1 MQARGQARR
10 RTLHHAHRG
19 IGGGGEELHDAR
31 HSSGQRRT
39 ADNPLL
45 RPEDRGG
52 SGSRG
57 SHSLA
62 LLPPRCDHAER
73 PTMSV
78 IAAIQTQRWG
88 RRAVCC
94 HVGGGRGCC
103 TYDHPP
109 VTSERSIQAV
119 AATLMT
125 VPRRSP
131 RAQARREQL
140 AHPLELGAAQ
150 FLVVDEVCEHR
161 LGRSVEDRVANAGEC
176 AVAGALDSDGG
187 EVAVRAPF
195 ELVAHVTLVGEGLQ
209 GRQHGGVGERF
220 IECLAHL
227 GDSGRAELPE
237 DAHDGEFARGEVDVF
252 GHGRLPEVS
261 VVCDGSAVF
270 RQLVCR
276 SLPPAMGWLR
286 SRASFGVYSVNS
298 HCTKCSPGPACE
310 PLRPATSPRPRPVYA
325 ELHCHST
332 FSLLDGASD
341 PERLVERA
349 ARLGL
354 AALALT
360 DHDDLGGA
368 VRFATAAKAAGLSG
382 SLAPSSRSV
391 QTMVEDVDDGR
402 RATGGARPPAASIS
416 HLVLLA
422 ENRDGYANLSSLITR
437 ARMDHPR
444 GTPRVS
450 LDTLA
455 AHTDGLYA
463 LTGCARGAVP
473 RALRRGDRDGA
484 CDALATL
491 LDLFGRRVSVEV
503 WDHAIPAER
512 ELARELITLAR
523 AMDVPWVVTNDVHY
537 ARPTGRLAHDVLCA
551 LRHGETL
558 DDMGT
563 RLRPNG
569 EWYLKGHAQL
579 RRRWQEDESGLAQ
592 SLVIAERCAFRL
604 QDLQPRLPRFA
615 LPSGVTEDE
624 YLARLVEEGAEERW
638 GWRRTARHDKQL
650 EHELALIGK
659 LGLAGYFLVV
669 WDIVRFARR
678 EGILCQGRGSAANSA
693 VCYCL
698 GITAVDPIK
707 LELLF
712 ERFLSEERTEAPD
725 IDIDFA
731 HRERERVLQY
741 VYDKYGR
748 EHAAMVCEHI
758 TWRGR
763 SAVRDAARV
772 LGFSPQQGDALA
784 VMADRFSAK
793 RTAEALRTA
802 APADPFAPETVDVMG
817 PANYSKGLEAREFA
831 DRVGGHMMPGT
842 QAYARMRVEREAHRT
857 LKTTDDRRQTA
868 DNRQQTTDD
877 RRQTTEHGAWSD
889 ASPAAGQATASRQ
902 PPSPLASLGL
912 DASDPRVR
920 ALADVIEG
928 LHEAPRHR
936 GIHVGGFVITE
947 QPLRTIV
954 PIEPA
959 AMDGRTVIQWEKD
972 DLDPVGL
979 VKIDLLGLGMLT
991 LLQDCIKYVRATRG
1005 VTIDLAQLDTGDQA
1019 VYDDLCRADTVGV
1032 FQVESRAQMNTLP
1045 RLKPRCFYDLV
1056 VEVALIRPGPIQGE
1070 MVHPYLRR
1078 RAGEEAVTY
1087 PHPSLEPVLK
1097 RTLGVPLF
1105 QEQGMQVA
1113 IVAAG
1118 FTPGE
1123 ADVLRK
1129 AMGHK
1134 RSHERMAAICQK
1146 MIEGM
1151 KANGIPDDV
1160 AHRIYNQIN
1169 AFADYG
1175 FPESHAAS
1183 FALIV
1188 YASAYLRHYYA
1199 AEYLCAILNA
1209 QPMGFYSEGTLVE
1222 DAKRHGVRVLAVDV
1236 LRSGW
1241 DHQLVC
1247 AEGKIV
1253 RPKDGVVFTTVDS
1266 TTDDRRQTMDD
1277 RKPAADVHERTADR
1291 VRRTGYSNGTKPPV
1305 VRLGLRSI
1313 RGLGPDARERI
1324 GRARAGGAFTS
1335 IDDFV
1340 QRTRLDRRVLRL
1352 LAESG
1357 ALDAFVREE
1366 PPERRR
1372 RVALWKV
1379 LEAQR
1384 GSGGP
1389 LALFPEVEVPVSLP
1403 AYTAP
1408 ELTEADYRL
1417 TGVSLHGHP
1426 MRHLR
1431 VLLKLNDVATARA
1444 LLEQGRDGEPAGM
1457 AGLVICRQRPGTAKG
1472 FVFLTLED
1480 ETGMVNVVVTP
1491 QAFERQAL
1499 LISRT
1504 PLLLV
1509 RGTLQVEQRVV
1520 NIRAR
1525 EFYPL
1530 EGTIEAR
1537 SHDYR

>member
-1 MQARGQARR
+1 
-10 RTLHHAHRG
+10 
-19 IGGGGEELHDAR
+19 
-31 HSSGQRRT
+31 
-39 ADNPLL
+39 
-45 RPEDRGG
+45 
-52 SGSRG
+52 
-57 SHSLA
+57 
-62 LLPPRCDHAER
+62 
-73 PTMSV
+73 
-78 IAAIQTQRWG
+78 
-88 RRAVCC
+88 
-94 HVGGGRGCC
+94 
-103 TYDHPP
+103 
-109 VTSERSIQAV
+109 
-119 AATLMT
+119 
-125 VPRRSP
+125 
-131 RAQARREQL
+131 
-140 AHPLELGAAQ
+140 
-150 FLVVDEVCEHR
+150 
-161 LGRSVEDRVANAGEC
+161 
-176 AVAGALDSDGG
+176 
-187 EVAVRAPF
+187 
-195 ELVAHVTLVGEGLQ
+195 
-209 GRQHGGVGERF
+209 
-220 IECLAHL
+220 
-227 GDSGRAELPE
+227 
-237 DAHDGEFARGEVDVF
+237 
-252 GHGRLPEVS
+252 
-261 VVCDGSAVF
+261 
-270 RQLVCR
+270 
-276 SLPPAMGWLR
+276 
-286 SRASFGVYSVNS
+286 
-298 HCTKCSPGPACE
+298 
-310 PLRPATSPRPRPVYA
+310 VYA

-349 ARLGL
+349 VELEL
-354 AALALT
+354 PALALT

-368 VRFATAAKAAGLSG
+368 VRFATAAKSAGVAGIVGVELTLDATEDGGRKTEAGAIASPVFR
-382 SLAPSSRSV
+382 LPS
-391 QTMVEDVDDGR
+391 
-402 RATGGARPPAASIS
+402 PIS

-422 ENRDGYANLSSLITR
+422 ENRDGYANLSSLVTR
-437 ARMDHPR
+437 ARLDNPR
-444 GTPRVS
+444 GAPRVS

-455 AHTDGLYA
+455 RHADGLYA
-463 LTGCARGAVP
+463 LTGCARGTVP
-473 RALRRGDRDGA
+473 QALARRGRDAA
-484 CDALATL
+484 CEALATL
-491 LDLFGRRVSVEV
+491 LDIFGRRVSVEV
-503 WDHAIPAER
+503 WDHALPDER
-512 ELARELITLAR
+512 ELARELIAVAR
-523 AMDVPWVVTNDVHY
+523 ALDVPWVVTNDVHY
-537 ARPTGRLAHDVLCA
+537 ARPTQRLAHDVLCA

-558 DDMGT
+558 ASMGT

-569 EWYLKGHAQL
+569 EWYLKSHAQM
-579 RRRWQEDESGLAQ
+579 RRRWQEDESGIQQTLA
-592 SLVIAERCAFRL
+592 IAERCAFRL
-604 QDLQPRLPRFA
+604 QDLKPRLPHFT
-615 LPSGVTEDE
+615 LPPGVTEDE
-624 YLARLVEEGAEERW
+624 YLTRLVELGAEERW
-638 GWRRTARHDKQL
+638 GWRCTARHDQQL
-650 EHELALIGK
+650 EHELALIAK
-659 LGLAGYFLVV
+659 LGLAGYFLIV

-712 ERFLSEERTEAPD
+712 ERFLSEERSEAPD

-731 HRERERVLQY
+731 HRDRERVLQY

-772 LGFSPQQGDALA
+772 LGYSPQQADELAL
-784 VMADRFSAK
+784 VADRFSAR
-793 RTAEALRTA
+793 RTAEALRQSAEGPVRDALGPLRGPAAASRTGPSA
-802 APADPFAPETVDVMG
+802 SASAASAPADPFAPEIADVMG
-817 PANYSKGLEAREFA
+817 PANYHKRGAVPSFA
-831 DRVGGHMMPGT
+831 DRLGMQFMPGT
-842 QAYARMRVEREAHRT
+842 QAYQRMREERETHRLVT
-857 LKTTDDRRQTA
+857 VDGAGVPPTTVDGGRWTVDKAVKTAAGAAASAVASAVA
-868 DNRQQTTDD
+868 DGDVPAREAAAGPRSGPRASRD
-877 RRQTTEHGAWSD
+877 GISPSD
-889 ASPAAGQATASRQ
+889 TVSSATVSPATVTAAAGMRHT
-902 PPSPLASLGL
+902 
-912 DASDPRVR
+912 
-920 ALADVIEG
+920 LADIVEQ
-928 LHEAPRHR
+928 LAEAPRHR
-936 GIHVGGFVITE
+936 GIHVGGFVLTE
-947 QPLRTIV
+947 QPLRTVV

-959 AMDGRTVIQWEKD
+959 AMEGRTVIQWEKD

-1005 VTIDLAQLDTGDQA
+1005 VTIDLAQLDLRDQA
-1019 VYDDLCRADTVGV
+1019 VYDDLCNADTVGV

-1045 RLKPRCFYDLV
+1045 RLKPRSFYDLV

-1078 RAGEEAVTY
+1078 RAGEEEVTY
-1087 PHPSLEPVLK
+1087 PHPSLEPALK

-1123 ADVLRK
+1123 ADILRK

-1134 RSHERMAAICQK
+1134 RSHERMASICEK
-1146 MIEGM
+1146 MIAGM
-1151 KANGIPDDV
+1151 KANGISDDV
-1160 AHRIYNQIN
+1160 ALRIYNQIN

-1188 YASAYLRHYYA
+1188 YASAYLRHYFP

-1222 DAKRHGVRVLAVDV
+1222 DARRHGVKVLGPDV
-1236 LRSGW
+1236 TRSGW
-1241 DHQLVC
+1241 DHQMVC
-1247 AEGKIV
+1247 ANGVIV
-1253 RPKDGVVFTTVDS
+1253 RPRDGVVFTTDGVGVSDG
-1266 TTDDRRQTMDD
+1266 RRETEDG
-1277 RKPAADVHERTADR
+1277 RSAAASRSATPLP
-1291 VRRTGYSNGTKPPV
+1291 SPV
-1305 VRLGLRSI
+1305 SRLPSAPIVRLGLRSI
-1313 RGLGPDARERI
+1313 RGLGPDARDRI
-1324 GRARAGGAFTS
+1324 GHARAGGAFRS

-1340 QRTRLDRRVLRL
+1340 QRTRLDRRALRL
-1352 LAESG
+1352 LAEAG

-1366 PPERRR
+1366 PPARRR

-1384 GSGGP
+1384 GTGGP
-1389 LALFPEVEVPVSLP
+1389 LALFPEAGVPKTLP

-1431 VLLKLNDVATARA
+1431 AVLKLNDLATARQ
-1444 LLEQGRDGEPAGM
+1444 LLQEGRDGEPVGM

-1491 QAFERQAL
+1491 KAFERQAL

-1509 RGTLQVEQRVV
+1509 RGVLQVEQRVV

-1525 EFYPL
+1525 EFFPL
-1530 EGTIEAR
+1530 EGSIEAR